1 MKHLY
6 IYLIGFLLITAC
18 SKKQDEKRTQEA
30 IKNSE
35 ITESKDFKNDSIDI
49 VQQKI
54 QDVYDLLTTL
64 DDASINAEI
73 KTQTEEA
80 LQKLI
85 ISQDSIFITKGTKIE
100 SVTVDS
106 VKKIDSI
113 RSLQYVRF
121 NEGKTPK
128 RAILNIEKE
137 KIKLEDD
144 NKEVVNLKIKVA
156 KIEDFK
162 EK

>member
-6 IYLIGFLLITAC
+6 IYLIGLLLITAC

-35 ITESKDFKNDSIDI
+35 VTESMDFKNDSIDI

>member
-6 IYLIGFLLITAC
+6 IYLIGLLLITAC

-35 ITESKDFKNDSIDI
+35 VTESMDFKNDSIDI

-106 VKKIDSI
+106 EKKKNSI
-113 RSLQYVRF
+113 RS
-121 NEGKTPK
+121 
-128 RAILNIEKE
+128 
-137 KIKLEDD
+137 
-144 NKEVVNLKIKVA
+144 
-156 KIEDFK
+156 
-162 EK
+162 

>member
-6 IYLIGFLLITAC
+6 IYLIGLLLITAC

-35 ITESKDFKNDSIDI
+35 VTESIDFKNDSIDI